1 MGIQGVGAPTTAQV
15 QQVQKNEQQKQP
27 RQWAIATG
35 TAASAALGAWTGWD
49 CAGIKYVDRV
59 VSKPSEF
66 LAQLGL
72 RCENPTL
79 SREAFEALWEN
90 SADKRAFNA
99 QTRAHERGLKLLK
112 KARTK
117 WAVIGGVAAALL
129 GGALAIKAEKNW
141 ATTGK
146 VKNAKDNP
154 LVSQVVTTT
163 TGQVIEIPVMMGSTT
178 KVKALPNQ
186 KYQITHKVITPG
198 AKAEKTII
206 TEQELIE
213 KFGKFD
219 KQA

>member
-1 MGIQGVGAPTTAQV
+1 MGIQGVGAPVTAQV

-35 TAASAALGAWTGWD
+35 TAASAALGALTGWE
-49 CAGIKYVDRV
+49 CAGIKYAN
-59 VSKPSEF
+59 SIPAEPLEF
-66 LAQLGL
+66 LEKALFKSNHPDVARDAL
-72 RCENPTL
+72 
-79 SREAFEALWEN
+79 EALWEA
-90 SADKRAFNA
+90 SDEKKAINA
-99 QTRAHERGLKLLK
+99 KICEREGALKLLK

-117 WAVIGGVAAALL
+117 WAVIGGVAAALI

-146 VKNAKDNP
+146 VKKAKDNP

-163 TGQVIEIPVMMGSTT
+163 TGQVIEIPVMLGSTT

>member
-1 MGIQGVGAPTTAQV
+1 MGIQGLGAPVTAQV

-27 RQWAIATG
+27 RKWSIALG
-35 TAASAALGAWTGWD
+35 TASSAALGAWTGWD
-49 CAGIKYVDRV
+49 CAGIKYADRV
-59 VSKPSEF
+59 KRVANRAAMS
-66 LAQLGL
+66 G
-72 RCENPTL
+72 NPGQYAATD
-79 SREAFEALWEN
+79 A
-90 SADKRAFNA
+90 KV
-99 QTRAHERGLKLLK
+99 LKYFK
-112 KARTK
+112 NVRTK
-117 WAVIGGVAAALL
+117 WAVIGGAAAALI
-129 GGALAIKAEKNW
+129 GGVLAIKAEKNW
-141 ATTGK
+141 VTTGK

-163 TGQVIEIPVMMGSTT
+163 TGQVIEIPVMLGSTT